1 MRLFSSTFA
10 IALMYSID
18 KKKKKHVHLFVHSSV
33 ELLSEERIDNDKS
46 FIEGRNFLT
55 STTIDFEIRKIVFDL
70 ENCLTLLKF
79 VFY

>member
-1 MRLFSSTFA
+1 MFTC
-10 IALMYSID
+10 
-18 KKKKKHVHLFVHSSV
+18 HSSV